1 MTSGL
6 EKASNRLPTVL
17 GFPARQNY
25 SQRGKDFRLS
35 VEWRILGQ
43 VTQVLAQ
50 GVWGRRRVGWGQMAW
65 TSQHI
70 SSSLCFFDAS
80 CLFKGY
86 PPSCEA
92 ARVECSAS
100 SLQITDAARWA
111 EGTASPVRACS
122 GRACS
127 ACYANTVCAHVAVRG
142 PGSDPNIRC
151 KW

>member
-1 MTSGL
+1 MENFRPSDPGAGAGGL
-6 EKASNRLPTVL
+6 GKEEGGL
-17 GFPARQNY
+17 GAD
-25 SQRGKDFRLS
+25 G
-35 VEWRILGQ
+35 LGAPGP
-43 VTQVLAQ
+43 VPPS
-50 GVWGRRRVGWGQMAW
+50 
-65 TSQHI
+65 SQHI

-127 ACYANTVCAHVAVRG
+127 TCYANTVCAHVAVRG